1 MDLNF
6 VCLVGKVMNI
16 FVYDIL
22 FEKNCIFGFF
32 LNIIKFKK
40 IGKMYNIFNL

>member
-22 FEKNCIFGFF
+22 FEKIVYLGFF
-32 LNIIKFKK
+32 IYNK
-40 IGKMYNIFNL
+40 IWKNWENV